1 MGKGAAT
8 RATILQAAVETACIA
23 GIGGLN
29 LKPLADRVG
38 MTKSGLY
45 AHFGS
50 KEALQVATLE
60 QAAALFQ
67 QTVVAPA
74 KAEAAGLSRLVGVFE
89 RWLQWPANAGLP
101 GSCPFFA
108 AAVELDDDEGPV
120 RERLVRLFRDFQQVF
135 EQLIGSAV
143 RHGHLRAGT
152 DVALLAHE
160 LVGLRFSQHWATRLM
175 REPQGT
181 ARTRAA
187 FAALVARGGTRA
199 A

>member
-1 MGKGAAT
+1 MRKGAAT
-8 RATILQAAVETACIA
+8 RATILRAAVETACVA

-29 LKPLADRVG
+29 LQPLADRIG

-50 KEALQVATLE
+50 KEALQIATLE

-67 QTVVAPA
+67 QAVVAPA
-74 KAEAAGLSRLVGVFE
+74 KSEAAGLPRLAGVFD

-108 AAVELDDDEGPV
+108 AAVELDDAAGPV

-135 EQLIGSAV
+135 EQLIASAV

-152 DVALLAHE
+152 DGALLAHE
-160 LVGLRFSQHWATRLM
+160 FVGLRFAQHWATRLM
-175 REPQGT
+175 REPQGS

-187 FAALVARGGTRA
+187 FAGLIARDNR
-199 A
+199 